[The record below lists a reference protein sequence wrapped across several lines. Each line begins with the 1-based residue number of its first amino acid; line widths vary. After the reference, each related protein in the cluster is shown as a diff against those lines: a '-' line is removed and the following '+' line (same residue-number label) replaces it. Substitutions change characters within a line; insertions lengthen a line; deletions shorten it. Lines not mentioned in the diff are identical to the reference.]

1 VAADPRAVLQ
11 SAFGYETFRPGQAE
25 VIEALQRRE
34 NVLAVMPTGSG
45 KSLCYQIPALMS
57 DALTIVVSP
66 LISLMVDQVQ
76 ALQGRGIAAAGIWS
90 GLGARD
96 RAETFRRLTADE
108 LRILYVSPE
117 RFTFEP
123 FVERIRAARI
133 AYFII
138 DEAHCVSHWGH
149 DFRPEYLS
157 LGNVVRMVGSPPVG
171 AFTATATQEV
181 RRDIE
186 IQLGIEGATYVFTGF
201 DRGNLALSVE
211 PASTKDAKRAA
222 VLRILDETPGSSII
236 YCSTRK
242 ETEEVARAL
251 TKSKISTVRY
261 HAGLPDAERDAAQS
275 AFLENRA
282 RVIVATCAF
291 GMGID
296 KPDIRSIVHY
306 SIPGSVEA
314 YYQEI
319 GRSGRDGKPSRC
331 VLFWSYPDVAV
342 RKYLIGRSENGEK
355 NPLFIAAEERR
366 LARMVSYARSH
377 QCRRGYI
384 LDYFAGRHVAY
395 RCAECDNCE
404 RAGVTPAE
412 ASAVLTADGSVP
424 VAGTPP
430 WPVLRARTAVPAERS
445 EAAATDADAAV
456 IRSEALE
463 WTLMALS
470 CIERIRRAEA
480 EPTLRSVTAV
490 LRGSRTAE
498 VKAGGLDK
506 LSTWNLMTGWSRH
519 EVSRLF
525 AVLRALRLIRKDGR
539 AIAVSERGREVLFG
553 REKIPIPFERTVVA
567 AGMIVEKE

>member
-1 VAADPRAVLQ
+1 VTPGLVDADPRAILQ
-11 SAFGYETFRPGQAE
+11 SAFGYDAFRPGQAE
-25 VIEALQRRE
+25 VIDALQRRE

-45 KSLCYQIPALMS
+45 KSICYQIPALMS
-57 DALTIVVSP
+57 EGLTLVVSP

-76 ALQGRGIAAAGIWS
+76 ALQSRGIAAAGIWS

-96 RAETFRRLTADE
+96 RAETFRRLSADE

-157 LGNVVRMVGSPPVG
+157 LGNIVRMVGSPPVG

-201 DRGNLALSVE
+201 DRGNLGLSVE

-222 VLRILDETPGSSII
+222 VMRILAESPGPSII

-251 TKSKISTVRY
+251 TKSKIATVRY

-319 GRSGRDGKPSRC
+319 GRAGRDGAPSRC

-355 NPLFIAAEERR
+355 NPVFIAAEERR

-395 RCAECDNCE
+395 RCAECDNCV
-404 RAGVTPAE
+404 RAGVTETSAVRSAPVSVTAAETARPVSPAL
-412 ASAVLTADGSVP
+412 AVLT
-424 VAGTPP
+424 
-430 WPVLRARTAVPAERS
+430 TAS
-445 EAAATDADAAV
+445 EADAAIV
-456 IRSEALE
+456 RTEALE

-498 VKAGGLDK
+498 VKAGGLDA
-506 LSTWNLMTGWSRH
+506 LSTWNLLTGWSRE

-525 AVLRALRLIRKDGR
+525 AVLRSLRLIRKDGGG
-539 AIAVSERGREVLFG
+539 IAVSEEGREVLFG
-553 REKIPIPFERTVVA
+553 RSKIEIPFARTVVQ
-567 AGMIVEKE
+567 AGMIVEK